1 MTAAAVTRP
10 GMRDRHEARS
20 FAAVVVLVGVALV
33 AGMLVRLNVVGA
45 VQRVDQSG
53 LGVELPAD
61 WIVLPAAG
69 DRLMTA
75 FNPLDPDLRYGV
87 AAVDGEA
94 AVDAAPGT
102 TLTPEDA
109 AALRLRDRSQLLEGF
124 AVSEEGPGTLGAV
137 PTYRVRYA
145 FVDQA
150 AGEATP
156 IEAIEHYFPAGAMF
170 PGDDRVL
177 AAILEAPPD
186 DFDAAIPDFERFARA
201 LAERAGAVAA
211 VERVVARAAG
221 GPRIASI
228 GGALGA
234 APARPAA
241 IADLVN
247 ATVQI
252 LMVATI
258 GGQEQVYGW
267 GSGTIVSDDG
277 LILTNAHVAMPS
289 AAGLGVF
296 EADPTPAVDPEDLI
310 VAIIESEDQPP
321 VPTYRATVVTAD
333 GYLDAAVIRIDRDLD
348 GQPLPAGG
356 LALTPVPVGDSDALR
371 VGDPLTVVG
380 FPGIGGNTVSLSS
393 GRASGFLGDERIGA
407 RAWIKTDA
415 VVSSGNSGGLAAN
428 EAGQLVGI
436 PTRAQDDAGG
446 YSWVRPIA
454 LAMPLVEAAQAGRRS
469 VDSAYLVPGTGRERL
484 TLDAWTDSD
493 TECPAQ
499 NRVTAYPSG
508 TANVVASLTHSGFA
522 SGEDVVSQWRLDGEV
537 VLRGGFRLGQ
547 GAENGGCL
555 FGYVYSDR
563 GLPDGTYL
571 LEVFAGPTLR
581 AMTTAQ
587 TTIGSAGTSGSA
599 SLSGQVID
607 ADSGKPVP
615 GAVVF
620 LLAPGTD
627 LQAWFNSP
635 QESQIVSFAKAGADG
650 SFVAHGL
657 SVGGSYPALAV
668 ADGYVA
674 AGGTIGPLVEGD
686 NPLAKPISIT
696 RVAP

>member
-1 MTAAAVTRP
+1 MTAAAGTRA
-10 GMRDRHEARS
+10 GTRDRHEARS
-20 FAAVVVLVGVALV
+20 FAAVVVLVGVALI

-53 LGVELPAD
+53 LGAELPAD

-75 FNPLDPDLRYGV
+75 FDPLDPDLRYGV
-87 AAVDGEA
+87 AAIDGEA
-94 AVDAAPGT
+94 AVGGAPGT

-124 AVSEEGPGTLGAV
+124 AISEEGPGTLGAV
-137 PTYRVRYA
+137 PTYWVRYA

-156 IEAIEHYFPAGAMF
+156 IEAIEHYFPAGALF
-170 PGDDRVL
+170 PGEDRVL
-177 AAILEAPPD
+177 AVILEAPPD
-186 DFDAAIPDFERFARA
+186 DFDAAVADYERFARA
-201 LAERAGAVAA
+201 LAERAGADA
-211 VERVVARAAG
+211 VVEQVVARASG
-221 GPRIASI
+221 GPRLASI

-267 GSGTIVSDDG
+267 GSGTIVSADG
-277 LILTNAHVAMPS
+277 LILTNAHVAMPT

-348 GQPLPAGG
+348 GQPLSAGALD
-356 LALTPVPVGDSDALR
+356 LAPVPVGDSDALR

-393 GRASGFLGDERIGA
+393 GRASGFLGDERIGD

-454 LAMPLVEAAQAGRRS
+454 LAMPLVEAAQGGRRS

-493 TECPAQ
+493 TECPAT

-508 TANVVASLTHSGFA
+508 TANVVASLTHTGFA

-587 TTIGSAGTSGSA
+587 TTIGSVGTSGSA
-599 SLSGQVID
+599 SLSGRVID

-627 LQAWFNSP
+627 LQTWFNSP
-635 QESQIVSFAKAGADG
+635 QESQIVSFAKTGADG
-650 SFVAHGL
+650 AFVAHGL
-657 SVGGSYPALAV
+657 SVGDSYPALAM

-674 AGGTIGPLVEGD
+674 AGGTIGPLIEGD
-686 NPLAKPISIT
+686 NPLANPISIT